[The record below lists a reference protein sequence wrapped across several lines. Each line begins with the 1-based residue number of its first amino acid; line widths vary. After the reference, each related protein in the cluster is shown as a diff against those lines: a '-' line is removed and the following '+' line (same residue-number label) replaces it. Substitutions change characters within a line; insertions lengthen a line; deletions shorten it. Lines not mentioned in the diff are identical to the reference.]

1 MTLLLLACIRPSADY
16 EVAVYG
22 AGNEF
27 DAVLPAPEAHGGVVE
42 YGRYRLWGH
51 NLGHGL
57 TGLFGDSPRQDGST
71 FVIGHGS
78 FGWPANPSYDRE
90 SAILRPGPAVEDRCV
105 TRLGSPGYY
114 SGVEGVD
121 VGDSLTIGAA
131 TLPRDPAWYPRPAGE
146 VWYVGYGGLMGPSVM
161 DHPIHPATWYDG
173 ETVSMSFGGTVAP
186 DEATIGAIPLPHT
199 ADIAFP
205 ALLTGVTVNGEVVRA
220 PHHLYDED
228 GVWDGETE
236 DAVRYPSPFTNDLE
250 VGWDTAGAPVT
261 IAVRVMGWGVEEDC
275 DCDAAC
281 SDGFTCEDGGCVA
294 DDGAS
299 WAVLGEVTCTAA
311 DDGSF
316 TLGSEQMRTF
326 TDAVA
331 PWEVA
336 GAVLIVARMEE
347 GTAEGVP
354 AVRTSNGKA
363 VDINP
368 IRVRTVD
375 LVATRV
381 EVQ

>member
-1 MTLLLLACIRPSADY
+1 MLLLLACIRPSADY
-16 EVAVYG
+16 EVGVYG

-57 TGLFGDSPRQDGST
+57 TGLYGDSPRQDGRS

-78 FGWPANPSYDRE
+78 FGWPADPSYDRE

-105 TRLGSPGYY
+105 TRLGTPGYY

-121 VGDSLTIGAA
+121 VGDSLQLGDTW
-131 TLPRDPAWYPRPAGE
+131 LPRDPAWYPRPAGE
-146 VWYVGYGGLMGPSVM
+146 VWYVGYGAELGPAVMGHPVHPDTWFSDASVTLKA
-161 DHPIHPATWYDG
+161 P
-173 ETVSMSFGGTVAP
+173 GTVTP
-186 DEATIGAIPLPHT
+186 REATVGAIPYAWETELY
-199 ADIAFP
+199 FP
-205 ALLTGVTVNGEVVRA
+205 PELSGVTVNGDEVR
-220 PHHLYDED
+220 PPRHYYDAEGAYD
-228 GVWDGETE
+228 GVTE
-236 DAVRYPSPFTNDLE
+236 DAVRFPGPFDQDIT
-250 VGWDTAGAPVT
+250 VGWEPEGSTVT
-261 IAVRVMGWGVEEDC
+261 IAVRVMGWGVEDDC

-281 SDGFTCEDGGCVA
+281 GDGFTCEEGACVG

-299 WAVLGEVTCTAA
+299 WSVLGEVTCTVT
-311 DDGSF
+311 DDGEFS
-316 TLGSEQMRTF
+316 LGPNHMRTL

-331 PWEVA
+331 PWEMA
-336 GAVLIVARMEE
+336 GAVLMVARMHE
-347 GTAEGVP
+347 GQATVP
-354 AVRTSNGKA
+354 PVRTANGKS

-368 IRVRTVD
+368 IRTRTVD

-381 EVQ
+381 EVP